1 MGDSMAMK
9 MFGIAA
15 VAAVTLA
22 AAATAAAAQNVGSGS
37 GIAQPRHAVADHS
50 NTANRAK
57 ASKRSAAARSSG
69 AFASA
74 PSATASRARAARTAF
89 DGIWSVLVVSREGAC
104 NATFRYGVEISNGN
118 VLNAGGAQVAI
129 DGRVAPSGVIQV
141 SVAASGQQ
149 ALGVG
154 RLSRTLGSGT
164 WQGQGSAGF
173 CAGIWQ
179 AERRG

>member
-1 MGDSMAMK
+1 MVMK

-22 AAATAAAAQNVGSGS
+22 AAATAAAAQNVGSDS
-37 GIAQPRHAVADHS
+37 SVAQTRHAVSDHS
-50 NTANRAK
+50 NTAHPANAN
-57 ASKRSAAARSSG
+57 KRPAAARSTG

-74 PSATASRARAARTAF
+74 PSVTASRARAAATAF
-89 DGIWSVLVVSREGAC
+89 DGNWSVLIVSREGAC
-104 NATFRYGVEISNGN
+104 DATFRYGVAISNGN
-118 VLNAGGAQVAI
+118 VLNAGGAPVAI
-129 DGRVAPSGVIQV
+129 DGRVAPSGVIRV
-141 SVAASGQQ
+141 SVAAGGQQ
-149 ALGVG
+149 AFGVG